1 MQNLI
6 GRYALKSHGT
16 YDSNNNFKRTS
27 DYLKGELIYSETGA
41 MSVIIFFKE
50 VPETNRD
57 FLAYSG
63 TFKILNSKELVHQI
77 SICSNP
83 KRDNTNEIRNYLLIE
98 NKFKLSVD
106 LGEGS
111 RFEAIWEK
119 CL

>member
-6 GRYALKSHGT
+6 GRYSLKSHGT

-27 DYLKGELIYSETGA
+27 DYLKGELIYSESGA

-63 TFKILNSKELVHQI
+63 TFKVLNSRELVHKI

-83 KRDNTNEIRNYLLIE
+83 KRDNTDENRNYLLIE
-98 NKFKLSVD
+98 NNFKLSVD

-119 CL
+119 L